1 MIKYKKWR
9 DFIMK
14 EKNTKGKE
22 LLKILQENYEIET
35 AQDISSALKDM
46 FKDAL
51 QEMMN
56 AEFDASMGYSKY
68 DKKSEKTNYRN
79 GSTKKNLK
87 SEFGSFE
94 FETPRDRNGEFDPK
108 IVPKSKRDVSGIED
122 KIISLYGR
130 GLTTREI
137 NEQIQD
143 LYGIEVSATMVS
155 NITDQII
162 PEIKEWQERPLE
174 DVYPFVFIDAV
185 HFSVRED
192 NRVVKK
198 AAYVVLGI
206 DSNGYKSVLGIY
218 IGENESAKYW
228 LGVLNDLKDRGI
240 KDILIMCSDNLT
252 GIKEAINA
260 AFPNTVQ
267 QRCIVHMIRNSVKYV
282 NYKDLKAF
290 TSDLKLIYTSK
301 NEKEAYEK
309 LQEVKEKWKDKY
321 ASAFKIWESN
331 WDAICPFFQF
341 SADIRKIM
349 YTTNTI
355 ESLNRQF
362 RKYTKTKSVFP
373 TDMSL
378 LKCLYLSVQNIEKK
392 WYVPYRNWGPILS
405 ELSIM
410 FDGRI

>member
-1 MIKYKKWR
+1 M
-9 DFIMK
+9 
-14 EKNTKGKE
+14 EKNNKGKE
-22 LLKILQENYEIET
+22 ILKLLQENYEIET
-35 AQDISSALKDM
+35 AQDLSSALKDM
-46 FKDAL
+46 FKGAL

-56 AEFDASMGYSKY
+56 AEFDSSMGYSKY
-68 DKKSEKTNYRN
+68 DKKAEKSNYRN

-94 FETPRDRNGEFDPK
+94 FETPRDRNGEFEPK
-108 IVPKSKRDVSGIED
+108 IVPKNTRDVSGIED
-122 KIISLYGR
+122 KIISLYAK
-130 GLTTREI
+130 GLTTRDI
-137 NEQIQD
+137 NEQIQE

-162 PEIKEWQERPLE
+162 PEIKEWQERPLD

-185 HFSVRED
+185 HFSVRD
-192 NRVVKK
+192 NHIVKK
-198 AAYVVLGI
+198 AAYIVLGVNSEGFKEVLGI
-206 DSNGYKSVLGIY
+206 W

-228 LGVLNDLKDRGI
+228 LGVLNELKQRGL
-240 KDILIMCSDNLT
+240 KDILIICSDNLT

-267 QRCIVHMIRNSVKYV
+267 QRCIVHMIRNSVKFV
-282 NYKDLKAF
+282 NYKDLKMF
-290 TSDLKLIYTSK
+290 TNDLKKIYTSVDE
-301 NEKEAYEK
+301 EKGYEQ
-309 LQEVKEKWKDKY
+309 LQEVKNKWSDKY
-321 ASAFKIWESN
+321 ASAFKTWEEN

-341 SADIRKIM
+341 SEQIRKIM

-362 RKYTKTKSVFP
+362 RKFTKTKSVFP
-373 TDMSL
+373 TDMAL
-378 LKCLYLSVQNIEKK
+378 LKCLYLATKNISKK
-392 WYVPYRNWGPILS
+392 WDQAYRNWGPILS

>member
-1 MIKYKKWR
+1 
-9 DFIMK
+9 MK
-14 EKNTKGKE
+14 ENNKGKD

-35 AQDISSALKDM
+35 AKDLSSAIKDL
-46 FKDAL
+46 FKDTL
-51 QEMMN
+51 QQMMN
-56 AEFDASMGYSKY
+56 AEFDSSMGYSKY
-68 DKKSEKTNYRN
+68 DKKVDKTNYRN
-79 GSTKKNLK
+79 GTTKKKLK
-87 SEFGSFE
+87 SEFGE
-94 FETPRDRNGEFDPK
+94 IDFETPRDRNGEFEPK
-108 IVPKSKRDVSGIED
+108 IVPKNVRDVSGIED
-122 KIISLYGR
+122 KIISLYAR

-162 PEIKEWQERPLE
+162 PEIKEWQERPLD
-174 DVYPFVFIDAV
+174 DVYPIVFIDAV
-185 HFSVRED
+185 HFSVREE

-198 AAYVVLGI
+198 AAYIVLGI
-206 DSNGYKSVLGIY
+206 NKEGYKEIMGIW
-218 IGENESAKYW
+218 IGESESSKFW
-228 LGVLNDLKDRGI
+228 LGVLNELKQRGV

-252 GIKEAINA
+252 GIKEAINT
-260 AFPNTVQ
+260 AFPNTIQ
-267 QRCIVHMIRNSVKYV
+267 QRCIVHMIRNSVKFV
-282 NYKDLKAF
+282 SYKDLKPF
-290 TSDLKLIYTSK
+290 CHDLKTIYASA
-301 NEKEAYEK
+301 NEKKGYEE
-309 LQEVKEKWKDKY
+309 LQKVKEKWKDKY
-321 ASAFKIWESN
+321 PAALKTWEDN

-341 SADIRKIM
+341 SDDIRKIM

-378 LKCLYLSVQNIEKK
+378 IKCLYLATKNIGKK
-392 WYVPYRNWGPILS
+392 WTQPYRNWGPILS

>member
-1 MIKYKKWR
+1 
-9 DFIMK
+9 MK
-14 EKNTKGKE
+14 ENNQGKE
-22 LLKILQENYEIET
+22 ILKLLQENYDIKT
-35 AQDISSALKDM
+35 AQDLSGALKDM
-46 FKDAL
+46 FKGAL

-56 AEFDASMGYSKY
+56 AEFDTSMGYTKY

-79 GSTKKNLK
+79 GTTKKKLK
-87 SEFGSFE
+87 SEFGEFD
-94 FETPRDRNGEFDPK
+94 FETPRDRNGEFEPK
-108 IVPKSKRDVSGIED
+108 IVPKNTRDVSGIED

-162 PEIKEWQERPLE
+162 PEIKEWQERPL
-174 DVYPFVFIDAV
+174 DSVYPFVFIDAV

-192 NRVVKK
+192 NHVVKK
-198 AAYVVLGI
+198 AAYIVLGI
-206 DSNGYKSVLGIY
+206 NSEGFKEILGIW

-228 LGVLNDLKDRGI
+228 LGVLNELKQRGV
-240 KDILIMCSDNLT
+240 KDILILCSDNLT
-252 GIKEAINA
+252 GIKDAINTA
-260 AFPNTVQ
+260 YPNTVQ
-267 QRCIVHMIRNSVKYV
+267 QRCIVHMIRNSVRYV
-282 NYKDLKAF
+282 NYKDLKEF
-290 TSDLKLIYTSK
+290 TKDLKQIYTSS
-301 NEKEAYEK
+301 NEKKGYEK
-309 LQEVKEKWKDKY
+309 LQEIKNKWKDKY
-321 ASAFKIWESN
+321 LISFKTWEEN

-341 SADIRKIM
+341 SEHIRKIM

-378 LKCLYLSVQNIEKK
+378 LKCLYLSTKNITKK
-392 WYVPYRNWGPILS
+392 WDQAYRNWGTILS

>member
-1 MIKYKKWR
+1 
-9 DFIMK
+9 MK

-35 AQDISSALKDM
+35 AQDISAALKDM

-56 AEFDASMGYSKY
+56 AEFDSSIGYSKY
-68 DKKSEKTNYRN
+68 DKKLEKTNYRN
-79 GSTKKNLK
+79 GSTKKRLK
-87 SEFGSFE
+87 SEFGEFD
-94 FETPRDRNGEFDPK
+94 FETPRDRNGEFEPK
-108 IVPKSKRDVSGIED
+108 IVPKNKRDVSGIED

-162 PEIKEWQERPLE
+162 PEIKEWQERPLDE
-174 DVYPFVFIDAV
+174 VYPFVFIDAV

-192 NRVVKK
+192 NIVVKK
-198 AAYVVLGI
+198 AAYIVLGI
-206 DSNGYKSVLGIY
+206 NSEGYKEVIGIY
-218 IGENESAKYW
+218 IGENESSKYW
-228 LGVLNDLKDRGI
+228 LGVLNELKERGV

-290 TSDLKLIYTSK
+290 TADLKSIYTSK
-301 NEKEAYEK
+301 NEKEGYEK

-331 WDAICPFFQF
+331 WDTICPFFQF
-341 SADIRKIM
+341 SEPIRKIM

-373 TDMSL
+373 TDMAL
-378 LKCLYLSVQNIEKK
+378 LKCLYLSVKNIDKK
-392 WYVPYRNWGPILS
+392 WDQAYRNWGPILS

-410 FDGRI
+410 FDNRI

>member
-1 MIKYKKWR
+1 M
-9 DFIMK
+9 
-14 EKNTKGKE
+14 EKNNKGKE
-22 LLKILQENYEIET
+22 ILKLLQENYEIET
-35 AQDISSALKDM
+35 AQDLSSALKDM
-46 FKDAL
+46 FKGAL

-56 AEFDASMGYSKY
+56 AEFDSSMGYSKY
-68 DKKSEKTNYRN
+68 DKKAEKTNYRN

-94 FETPRDRNGEFDPK
+94 FETPRDRNGEFEPK
-108 IVPKSKRDVSGIED
+108 IVPKNTRDVSGIED
-122 KIISLYGR
+122 KIISLYAK
-130 GLTTREI
+130 GLTTRDI
-137 NEQIQD
+137 NEQIQE

-162 PEIKEWQERPLE
+162 PEIKEWQERPLD

-185 HFSVRED
+185 HFSVRD
-192 NRVVKK
+192 NHIVKK
-198 AAYVVLGI
+198 AAYIVLGVNSEGFKEVLGI
-206 DSNGYKSVLGIY
+206 W

-228 LGVLNDLKDRGI
+228 LGVLNELKQRGL
-240 KDILIMCSDNLT
+240 KDILIICSDNLT

-267 QRCIVHMIRNSVKYV
+267 QRCIVHMIRNSVKFV
-282 NYKDLKAF
+282 NYKDLKMF
-290 TSDLKLIYTSK
+290 TNDLKKIYTSVDE
-301 NEKEAYEK
+301 EKGYEQ
-309 LQEVKEKWKDKY
+309 LQEVKNKWSDKY
-321 ASAFKIWESN
+321 ASAFKTWEEN

-341 SADIRKIM
+341 SEQIRKIM

-362 RKYTKTKSVFP
+362 RKFTKTKSVFP
-373 TDMSL
+373 TDMAL
-378 LKCLYLSVQNIEKK
+378 LKCLYLATKNISKK
-392 WYVPYRNWGPILS
+392 WDQAYRNWGPILS

>member
-1 MIKYKKWR
+1 M
-9 DFIMK
+9 
-14 EKNTKGKE
+14 EKNNKGKE
-22 LLKILQENYEIET
+22 ILKLLQENYEIET
-35 AQDISSALKDM
+35 AKDLSSALKDM
-46 FKDAL
+46 FKGAL

-56 AEFDASMGYSKY
+56 AEFDSSMGYSKY
-68 DKKSEKTNYRN
+68 DKKTEKTNYRN

-94 FETPRDRNGEFDPK
+94 FETPRDRNGEFEPK
-108 IVPKSKRDVSGIED
+108 IVPKNTRDVSGIED
-122 KIISLYGR
+122 KIISLYAK
-130 GLTTREI
+130 GLTTRDI
-137 NEQIQD
+137 NEQIQE

-162 PEIKEWQERPLE
+162 PEIKEWQERPLD

-192 NRVVKK
+192 NHIVKK
-198 AAYVVLGI
+198 AAYIVLGI
-206 DSNGYKSVLGIY
+206 W

-228 LGVLNDLKDRGI
+228 LGVLNELKQRGI
-240 KDILIMCSDNLT
+240 KDILIICSDNLT

-260 AFPNTVQ
+260 AYPNTVQ
-267 QRCIVHMIRNSVKYV
+267 QRCIVHMIRNSVKFV
-282 NYKDLKAF
+282 NYKDLKEF
-290 TSDLKLIYTSK
+290 TNDLKKIYTSVDE
-301 NEKEAYEK
+301 EKGYEQ
-309 LQEVKEKWKDKY
+309 LQEVKNKWSHKY
-321 ASAFKIWESN
+321 SSAFKTWEEN

-341 SADIRKIM
+341 SEPIRKIM

-362 RKYTKTKSVFP
+362 RKFTKTKSVFP
-373 TDMSL
+373 TDMAL
-378 LKCLYLSVQNIEKK
+378 LKCLYLAAKNISRK
-392 WYVPYRNWGPILS
+392 WNQAYRNWGPILS

>member
-1 MIKYKKWR
+1 
-9 DFIMK
+9 MK

-22 LLKILQENYEIET
+22 LLKILQENYQIET

-137 NEQIQD
+137 YEQIQD

-260 AFPNTVQ
+260 VFPNTVQ

-301 NEKEAYEK
+301 NEKEGYEK

-378 LKCLYLSVQNIEKK
+378 LKCLYLSTQNIEKK
-392 WYVPYRNWGPILS
+392 WCIPYRNWGPILS

>member
-1 MIKYKKWR
+1 
-9 DFIMK
+9 MK
-14 EKNTKGKE
+14 EKNTNGKE
-22 LLKILQENYEIET
+22 ILRLLQENYELNT
-35 AQDISSALKDM
+35 AQDLSSALKNM

-56 AEFDASMGYSKY
+56 AEFDNSMGYSKY
-68 DKKSEKTNYRN
+68 DKKTDKTNYRN
-79 GSTKKNLK
+79 GSTKKSLK
-87 SEFGSFE
+87 SEFGEFE
-94 FETPRDRNGEFDPK
+94 FETPRDRNGEFEPK
-108 IVPKSKRDVSGIED
+108 IVPKNTRDVSGIED
-122 KIISLYGR
+122 KIISLYAR

-162 PEIKEWQERPLE
+162 PEIKEWQERPL
-174 DVYPFVFIDAV
+174 DSVYPIIFIDAV
-185 HFSVRED
+185 HFSVREE

-206 DSNGYKSVLGIY
+206 NKDGYKEIIGIW
-218 IGENESAKYW
+218 IGENESSKFW
-228 LGVLNDLKDRGI
+228 LGVFNDLKQRGVT
-240 KDILIMCSDNLT
+240 DILIMCSDNLT
-252 GIKEAINA
+252 GIKQAIETA
-260 AFPNTVQ
+260 YPKTIQ
-267 QRCIVHMIRNSVKYV
+267 QRCIVHMIRNSVKFV
-282 NYKDLKAF
+282 SYKDLKEF
-290 TSDLKLIYTSK
+290 CSDLKKIYTSK
-301 NEKEAYEK
+301 NEKQGYEE
-309 LQEVKEKWKDKY
+309 LQKVKEKWKDKY
-321 ASAFKIWESN
+321 IGAFKTWEEN

-341 SADIRKIM
+341 SEPIRKIM

-378 LKCLYLSVQNIEKK
+378 LKCLYLSTKNITKK
-392 WYVPYRNWGPILS
+392 WTAPYQNWGPILS